1 MFPLGVF
8 CLALIQR
15 DTAVQHSVIRFRLN
29 RQVQRKQN
37 PDRALSSMSPFGIIS
52 GRMSSPS
59 SAKINASTN
68 RITRNTKRDVGGSR
82 AVFGASAVSN
92 SSRKVAGTGGEGAGG
107 SSHAPRVYL
116 EGVDVTP
123 QSLLVSRIKPSTANA
138 SEARSIKSKK
148 TGSRPSR
155 SKNNNYSTTF
165 GNSVA
170 NASMIL
176 SNNNSTSS
184 IDNDS
189 DSEAP
194 TSARAKEPVAA
205 ASKKAAASASAS
217 VVPVPLP
224 STSSTTT
231 TTDAGDEDKDDNQED
246 VIAAESSVSEA
257 RKSARGNQT
266 VEVAKPIKV
275 RRHPVV
281 IRFVETPTM
290 MLFESRSVCVSQDAS
305 FHQSVAMRNKTY
317 LEMCT
322 QKKGS
327 DKYVEGR
334 SQTLQLAQKTKEVMT
349 APPATRDAVCVATDW
364 DIFDWYVDRCDTL
377 ECNMAFLMFYLA

>member
-1 MFPLGVF
+1 
-8 CLALIQR
+8 
-15 DTAVQHSVIRFRLN
+15 
-29 RQVQRKQN
+29 
-37 PDRALSSMSPFGIIS
+37 
-52 GRMSSPS
+52 MSSPS

-68 RITRNTKRDVGGSR
+68 RITINTKRDIGGSR
-82 AVFGASAVSN
+82 ANFGASAVSN
-92 SSRKVAGTGGEGAGG
+92 SSRKVAGTGGGGGGG

-116 EGVDVTP
+116 EGTDVTP

-138 SEARSIKSKK
+138 AESRGKNKK
-148 TGSRPSR
+148 PGGRPSR
-155 SKNNNYSTTF
+155 SKNNNYSTTL

-170 NASMIL
+170 GASMIL

-194 TSARAKEPVAA
+194 TSARAKEPAA
-205 ASKKAAASASAS
+205 GAASSKKAVGAPAI
-217 VVPVPLP
+217 PVLLP
-224 STSSTTT
+224 STSSGATTT
-231 TTDAGDEDKDDNQED
+231 SNGDAVDEERDEHQED
-246 VIAAESSVSEA
+246 MIAAESAVGDTK
-257 RKSARGNQT
+257 KSARENQT
-266 VEVAKPIKV
+266 AELPKPIKV

-281 IRFVETPTM
+281 IRFAETPTM
-290 MLFESRSVCVSQDAS
+290 MLFESRSVCISQDAS
-305 FHQSVAMRNKTY
+305 YHQSVTTRNKAY
-317 LEMCT
+317 LDMCA

-364 DIFDWYVDRCDTL
+364 DIFDWYVDH
-377 ECNMAFLMFYLA
+377 FVLAACGPIILIVVCRK